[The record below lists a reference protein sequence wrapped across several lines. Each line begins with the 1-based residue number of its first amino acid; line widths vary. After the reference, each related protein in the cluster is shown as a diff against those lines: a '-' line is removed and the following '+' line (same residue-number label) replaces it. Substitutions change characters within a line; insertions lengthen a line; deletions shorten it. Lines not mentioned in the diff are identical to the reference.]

1 MLKRA
6 IDIWVTTVSRAKVTA
21 PVPINSSSSLLS
33 MSSFVYNK
41 DPLEGKTPKS
51 KPSMFGKQ
59 TSFLDKVYCISIL
72 FCSGN
77 LDP

>member
-1 MLKRA
+1 
-6 IDIWVTTVSRAKVTA
+6 
-21 PVPINSSSSLLS
+21 
-33 MSSFVYNK
+33 
-41 DPLEGKTPKS
+41 LEGKTPKS